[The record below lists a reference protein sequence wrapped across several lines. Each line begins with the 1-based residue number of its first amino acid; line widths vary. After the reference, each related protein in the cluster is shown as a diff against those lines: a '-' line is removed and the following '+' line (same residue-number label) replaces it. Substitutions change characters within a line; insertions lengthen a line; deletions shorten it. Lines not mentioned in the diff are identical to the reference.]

1 MKILFIT
8 QLSEQFLQKSKL
20 INDIVSDMTLHG
32 LKEVYSNEV
41 VDYPGAW
48 YMYKDEVKKRSNAP
62 NLWKSGFT
70 YYDTFKEYDSIDRS
84 DIQNKIKKNYFEYI
98 IYGSITRSNKFFDDA
113 INSKSKIILID
124 GEDNT
129 NLDLNKNKKILFFKR
144 ELLTKGENVFPL
156 NISIPKSKIIKNLNL
171 KPKNLLAPLI
181 PYRPK
186 TYIYKN
192 EKDYYNMWQNSL
204 FGISH
209 AYGKWWETVRYYE
222 MLMNG
227 CVPLALNLEKCP
239 KDTLTQLPKKELI
252 EIFNKYSWILNKY
265 FPTKIYKYK
274 FLTLNKF
281 LLFFK
286 DIFKKRYDSENF
298 INEFPEI
305 NDIRNN
311 LLDHTRKFLT
321 TEFTAKYIINSAKNF
336 YS

>member
-8 QLSEQFLQKSKL
+8 QLSEQFLQKSNI

-32 LKEVYSNEV
+32 LKEVYGNDV

-48 YMYKDEVKKRSNAP
+48 YMYKEEVKKRSKVP
-62 NLWKSGFT
+62 NLWGNGLT
-70 YYDTFKEYDSIDRS
+70 YYDTFKEYESIDRS
-84 DIQNKIKKNYFEYI
+84 DIQNKIKKNYFDYI
-98 IYGSITRSNKFFDDA
+98 IYGSIARSNKFFDDV

-124 GEDNT
+124 GEDNV
-129 NLDLNKNKKILFFKR
+129 NLDLNKNKKILFLKR
-144 ELLTKGENVFPL
+144 ELLKKGENVFPL
-156 NISIPKSKIIKNLNL
+156 NISIPKNKIIKNLNL

-181 PYRPK
+181 PYRYK

-192 EKDYYNMWQNSL
+192 ERDYYNMWQNSL

-227 CVPLALNLEKCP
+227 CVPLVLNLEKCP
-239 KDTLTQLPKKELI
+239 EDTLTQLPKKELI
-252 EIFNKYSWILNKY
+252 DIFNKYSWILNKY
-265 FPTKIYKYK
+265 FPTKIYKKK
-274 FLTLNKF
+274 FLNLNKF

-286 DIFKKRYDSENF
+286 YIFKKNYDSQNF

-305 NDIRNN
+305 NDVRNN
-311 LLDHTRKFLT
+311 LLNHTRKYLT
-321 TEFTAKYIINSAKNF
+321 TEFTAKYIINTAKEF